1 MKKKNRLDRGLDSLF
16 SDNVPEPETAELQD
30 EQISE
35 VRISLIEPNRDQPR
49 DVFDDE
55 KLTALSES
63 IKENG
68 ILQPILVRPRG
79 NGSYQIVAG
88 ERRWRA
94 ARMAGLKTVPV
105 YIRELDDEKTAQ
117 LALIENLHREDLNPV
132 EEAQAYQRLMK
143 EYKMTQEQLAKLA
156 GKSRS
161 AIANSLRILN
171 LPEKVQTMLTEGS
184 LTAGHAKALA
194 GLDDRKRAEELAQ
207 EAADKGYS
215 VRELE
220 RLAGQEPKEKRS
232 SVPKELSVRKPMP
245 FLREFESA
253 VKENSSVKAKTKS
266 NSDGGATVTL
276 SFPKDVDI
284 TDALTQLAQLLTHY

>member
-16 SDNVPEPETAELQD
+16 SDNFSEPSADEQQS

-35 VRISLIEPNRDQPR
+35 IRISLIEPNSSQPR
-49 DVFDDE
+49 DVFDEE
-55 KLTALSES
+55 KLAALSEN

-68 ILQPILVRPRG
+68 ILQPILVRPLE

-132 EEAQAYQRLMK
+132 EEAQAYQRLIK
-143 EYKMTQEQLAKLA
+143 EYKMTQDQLAKLA

-171 LPEKVQTMLTEGS
+171 LTEKIQKMLVEGS

-194 GLDDRKRAEELAQ
+194 GIDDSNRADALAQ
-207 EAADKGYS
+207 EAAEKGYS

-220 RLAGQEPKEKRS
+220 RLAGQEQNKKS
-232 SVPKELSVRKPMP
+232 SPIPKELSVRKPMP
-245 FLREFESA
+245 FLKEFESA
-253 VKENSSVKAKTKS
+253 VKSNSSVKAKTKAT
-266 NSDGGATVTL
+266 SDGGATVTL
-276 SFPKDVDI
+276 SFSKDADI
-284 TDALTQLAQLLTHY
+284 TDALTQLAELLTHY

>member
-16 SDNVPEPETAELQD
+16 SDNVPEPEAAELQD

-55 KLTALSES
+55 KLTALSEN

-68 ILQPILVRPRG
+68 ILQPILIRPRG

-171 LPEKVQTMLTEGS
+171 LPEKVQTMLIEGS

-220 RLAGQEPKEKRS
+220 RLAGQEPKEKSS

-266 NSDGGATVTL
+266 NFDGGATVTL